1 MNLSEILTLSGLW
14 RHTRDTIRAPQEA
27 AQAIL
32 ALNLPRNVLWLGL
45 ALVITLS
52 TLLASAVLLMVPM
65 PEAGAG
71 VPMPVVM
78 GLVQAVFL
86 VLVSLGIAVIGA
98 RFGGRGDFDGALA
111 LMVWLQAV
119 FLVVQAFQIAAI
131 AIGLSVLADIVSL
144 ASIPLFFWLMA
155 QFVTVLHG
163 FSSVW
168 KTFWAIIM
176 FLIAFAFLLSL
187 VVTSF
192 GLVPMMP

>member
-71 VPMPVVM
+71 VPMPIVM
-78 GLVQAVFL
+78 GIVQAVFL

-98 RFGGRGDFDGALA
+98 RFGGKGDFDGALA

>member
-1 MNLSEILTLSGLW
+1 MNLSEIFTLSGLW
-14 RHTRDTIRAPQEA
+14 RHTRDTIRAPREA
-27 AQAIL
+27 AQAVL
-32 ALNLPRNVLWLGL
+32 ALNLPRNVLWLSL

-65 PEAGAG
+65 PEARAG

-78 GLVQAVFL
+78 GIVQAVFL

-98 RFGGRGDFDGALA
+98 RFGGKGDFDGALA

-119 FLVVQAFQIAAI
+119 FLVVQSFQIAAI

-168 KTFWAIIM
+168 KTFWSIIM

-192 GLVPMMP
+192 GFVPMMP

>member
-27 AQAIL
+27 AQAVL

-78 GLVQAVFL
+78 GIVQAVFL

-98 RFGGRGDFDGALA
+98 RFGGKGDFDGALA

-163 FSSVW
+163 FSSIW

-176 FLIAFAFLLSL
+176 FLIAFAFFLSL

>member
-1 MNLSEILTLSGLW
+1 MKLSEILTLSGLW

-27 AQAIL
+27 AQAVL
-32 ALNLPRNVLWLGL
+32 TLNLPRNVLWLGL

-65 PEAGAG
+65 PEPGAG

-78 GLVQAVFL
+78 GIVQAVFL

-98 RFGGRGDFDGALA
+98 RFGGKGDFDGALA

>member
-1 MNLSEILTLSGLW
+1 
-14 RHTRDTIRAPQEA
+14 
-27 AQAIL
+27 
-32 ALNLPRNVLWLGL
+32 L

-78 GLVQAVFL
+78 GIVQAVFL

-98 RFGGRGDFDGALA
+98 RFGGKGDFDGALA

>member
-27 AQAIL
+27 AQAVL

-78 GLVQAVFL
+78 GIVQAVFL
-86 VLVSLGIAVIGA
+86 VFVSLGIAVIGA
-98 RFGGRGDFDGALA
+98 RFGGKGDFDGALA

-119 FLVVQAFQIAAI
+119 FLVVQAFQIVAI

>member
-14 RHTRDTIRAPQEA
+14 RYTRDTIRAPQEA
-27 AQAIL
+27 AQAVL

-45 ALVITLS
+45 ALAITLS

-65 PEAGAG
+65 PEAGAV
-71 VPMPVVM
+71 VPMPVFM
-78 GLVQAVFL
+78 GIVQAVFL

-98 RFGGRGDFDGALA
+98 RFGGKGDFDGALA

-168 KTFWAIIM
+168 KTFWTIIM

>member
-1 MNLSEILTLSGLW
+1 VNLSEILTLSGLW

-27 AQAIL
+27 AQAVL
-32 ALNLPRNVLWLGL
+32 TLNLPRNVLWLSL

-65 PEAGAG
+65 PEARAG

-78 GLVQAVFL
+78 GIVQAVFL
-86 VLVSLGIAVIGA
+86 VLVSLSIAVIGA
-98 RFGGRGDFDGALA
+98 RFGGKGDFDGALA

-119 FLVVQAFQIAAI
+119 FLVVQSFQIAAI

-168 KTFWAIIM
+168 KTFWSIIM

>member
-27 AQAIL
+27 AQAVL

-52 TLLASAVLLMVPM
+52 TLLASAVSLMVPM

-71 VPMPVVM
+71 VPMPIVM
-78 GLVQAVFL
+78 GIVQAVFL

-98 RFGGRGDFDGALA
+98 RFGGQGDFDGALA

-119 FLVVQAFQIAAI
+119 FLVVQAFQIVAI

-155 QFVTVLHG
+155 QFVTVVHG

>member
-1 MNLSEILTLSGLW
+1 MNLSEILTLLGLW

-27 AQAIL
+27 AQAVL

-71 VPMPVVM
+71 VPMPIVM
-78 GLVQAVFL
+78 GIVQAVFL

-98 RFGGRGDFDGALA
+98 RFGGKGDFDGALA

>member
-14 RHTRDTIRAPQEA
+14 RNTRDTIRAPQEA
-27 AQAIL
+27 AQAVL

-78 GLVQAVFL
+78 GIVQAVFL
-86 VLVSLGIAVIGA
+86 VFVSLGIAVIGA
-98 RFGGRGDFDGALA
+98 RFGGKGDFDGALA

-119 FLVVQAFQIAAI
+119 FLVVQAFQIVAI

-192 GLVPMMP
+192 GFVPMMP

>member
-27 AQAIL
+27 AQAVL

-78 GLVQAVFL
+78 GIVQAVFL

-98 RFGGRGDFDGALA
+98 RFGGKGNFDGALA

>member
-27 AQAIL
+27 AQAVL

-78 GLVQAVFL
+78 GIVQAVFL

-98 RFGGRGDFDGALA
+98 RFGGKGDFDGALA

-119 FLVVQAFQIAAI
+119 FLVVQAFQIVAI

>member
-71 VPMPVVM
+71 VPMPIVM

-98 RFGGRGDFDGALA
+98 RFGGKGDFDGALA

>member
-14 RHTRDTIRAPQEA
+14 RHTRDTIRAPHEA

-71 VPMPVVM
+71 VPMPIVM
-78 GLVQAVFL
+78 GIVQAVFL

-98 RFGGRGDFDGALA
+98 RFGGKGDFDGALA

>member
-71 VPMPVVM
+71 VPMPIVM
-78 GLVQAVFL
+78 GIVQAVFL

-98 RFGGRGDFDGALA
+98 RFGGKGDFDGALA
-111 LMVWLQAV
+111 LMIWLQAV
-119 FLVVQAFQIAAI
+119 FLVVQAFQIVAI

-176 FLIAFAFLLSL
+176 FLIAFGFLLSL

>member
-27 AQAIL
+27 AQAVL

-71 VPMPVVM
+71 VPMPIVM
-78 GLVQAVFL
+78 GIVQAVFL

-98 RFGGRGDFDGALA
+98 RFGGKGDFDGALA

-192 GLVPMMP
+192 GFVPMMP

>member
-27 AQAIL
+27 AQAVL

-65 PEAGAG
+65 PEASAG

-78 GLVQAVFL
+78 GIVQAVFL

-98 RFGGRGDFDGALA
+98 RFGGKGDFDGALA

-119 FLVVQAFQIAAI
+119 LLVVQAFQIAAI

>member
-98 RFGGRGDFDGALA
+98 RFGGKGDFDGALA

-192 GLVPMMP
+192 GFVPMMP

>member
-1 MNLSEILTLSGLW
+1 MKLSEILTLSGLW

-27 AQAIL
+27 AQAVL
-32 ALNLPRNVLWLGL
+32 TLNLPRNVLWLGL

-52 TLLASAVLLMVPM
+52 TLFASAVLLMVPM

-78 GLVQAVFL
+78 GIVQAVFL

-98 RFGGRGDFDGALA
+98 RFGGKGDFDGALV

>member
-1 MNLSEILTLSGLW
+1 VNLSEILTLSGLW

-27 AQAIL
+27 AQAVL

-78 GLVQAVFL
+78 GIVQAVFL

-98 RFGGRGDFDGALA
+98 RFGGKGDFDGALA

-131 AIGLSVLADIVSL
+131 AIGLSVLSDIFSL

>member
-14 RHTRDTIRAPQEA
+14 RHTRDTIRAPQRA
-27 AQAIL
+27 AQAVL
-32 ALNLPRNVLWLGL
+32 ALNLPRNILWLGL

-86 VLVSLGIAVIGA
+86 VLVSFGIAVIGA
-98 RFGGRGDFDGALA
+98 RCGGKGDFDGALA

-119 FLVVQAFQIAAI
+119 FLVVQAFQIVAI

>member
-27 AQAIL
+27 AQAVL

-78 GLVQAVFL
+78 GIVQAVFL

-98 RFGGRGDFDGALA
+98 RFGGKGDFDGTLA

-192 GLVPMMP
+192 GFVPMMP

>member
-1 MNLSEILTLSGLW
+1 VNLSEILTLSGLW
-14 RHTRDTIRAPQEA
+14 RHTRDTICAPQEA
-27 AQAIL
+27 AQAVL

-78 GLVQAVFL
+78 GIVQAVFL

-98 RFGGRGDFDGALA
+98 RFGGKGDFDGALA

-119 FLVVQAFQIAAI
+119 FLVVQAFQIVAI

-187 VVTSF
+187 VVSGF
-192 GLVPMMP
+192 GLFPMMP

>member
-1 MNLSEILTLSGLW
+1 VNLSEILTLSGLW

-98 RFGGRGDFDGALA
+98 RFGGKGDFDGALA

>member
-1 MNLSEILTLSGLW
+1 VNLSEILTLSGLW

-78 GLVQAVFL
+78 GIVQAVFL

-98 RFGGRGDFDGALA
+98 RFGGKGDFDGALA

-119 FLVVQAFQIAAI
+119 FLVVQAFQIVAI

-155 QFVTVLHG
+155 QFVTVLHA

>member
-27 AQAIL
+27 AQAVL

-71 VPMPVVM
+71 VPMPIVM
-78 GLVQAVFL
+78 GIVQAVFL

-98 RFGGRGDFDGALA
+98 RFGGKGDFDGALA

-176 FLIAFAFLLSL
+176 FLIAFAFFLSL

>member
-14 RHTRDTIRAPQEA
+14 RHTRDSIRAPQEA
-27 AQAIL
+27 AQSVL

-78 GLVQAVFL
+78 GIVQAVFL

-98 RFGGRGDFDGALA
+98 RFGGKGDFDGALA

-192 GLVPMMP
+192 GFVPMMP

>member
-27 AQAIL
+27 AQAVL

-78 GLVQAVFL
+78 GIVQAVFL

-98 RFGGRGDFDGALA
+98 RFGGKGDFDGALA

-119 FLVVQAFQIAAI
+119 FLVVQAFQIVAI

-192 GLVPMMP
+192 GFVPMMP

>member
-1 MNLSEILTLSGLW
+1 VNLSEILTLSGLW

-27 AQAIL
+27 AQAVL
-32 ALNLPRNVLWLGL
+32 TLNLPRNVLWLGL

-78 GLVQAVFL
+78 GIVQAVFL

-98 RFGGRGDFDGALA
+98 RFGGKGDFDGALA

-119 FLVVQAFQIAAI
+119 FLVVQAFQIVAI

>member
-27 AQAIL
+27 AQAVL

-71 VPMPVVM
+71 VPMPIVM
-78 GLVQAVFL
+78 GIVQAVFL

-98 RFGGRGDFDGALA
+98 RFGGKGDFDGALA

-119 FLVVQAFQIAAI
+119 FLVVQAFQIVAI

>member
-1 MNLSEILTLSGLW
+1 MKLSEILTLSGLW

-27 AQAIL
+27 AQAVL
-32 ALNLPRNVLWLGL
+32 TLNLPRNVLWLGL

-78 GLVQAVFL
+78 GIVQAVFL

-98 RFGGRGDFDGALA
+98 RFGGKGDFDGALA

-144 ASIPLFFWLMA
+144 ASLPLFFWLMA

>member
-1 MNLSEILTLSGLW
+1 MNLSKILTLSGLW

-27 AQAIL
+27 AQAVL
-32 ALNLPRNVLWLGL
+32 AFNLPRNVLWLGL

-71 VPMPVVM
+71 VPMPIVM

-98 RFGGRGDFDGALA
+98 RFGGKGDFDGALA

-119 FLVVQAFQIAAI
+119 FLVVQAFQIVAI

>member
-27 AQAIL
+27 AQAVL

-71 VPMPVVM
+71 VPMPVLM
-78 GLVQAVFL
+78 GIVQAVFL

-98 RFGGRGDFDGALA
+98 RFGGKGDFDGALA

>member
-27 AQAIL
+27 AQAVL

-78 GLVQAVFL
+78 GIVQAVFL

-98 RFGGRGDFDGALA
+98 RFGGKGDFDGALA

-163 FSSVW
+163 FSSIW

>member
-1 MNLSEILTLSGLW
+1 MNLSEILTLLGLW

-27 AQAIL
+27 AQAVL

-78 GLVQAVFL
+78 GIVQAVFL

-98 RFGGRGDFDGALA
+98 RFGGKGDFDGALA

-119 FLVVQAFQIAAI
+119 FLVVQAFQIVAI

>member
-27 AQAIL
+27 AQAVL

-71 VPMPVVM
+71 VPMPVLM
-78 GLVQAVFL
+78 GIVQAVFL

-98 RFGGRGDFDGALA
+98 RFGGKGDFDGALA

-176 FLIAFAFLLSL
+176 FLIAFAFFLSL

>member
-1 MNLSEILTLSGLW
+1 MKLSEILTLSGLW

-27 AQAIL
+27 AQAVL
-32 ALNLPRNVLWLGL
+32 TLNLPRNVLWLGL

-78 GLVQAVFL
+78 GIVQAVFL

-98 RFGGRGDFDGALA
+98 RFGGKGDFDGALA

-144 ASIPLFFWLMA
+144 ASIPLFFWLLA

>member
-1 MNLSEILTLSGLW
+1 VNLSEILTLSGLW
-14 RHTRDTIRAPQEA
+14 CHTRDTIRAPQEA
-27 AQAIL
+27 AQAVL

-78 GLVQAVFL
+78 GIVQAVFL

-98 RFGGRGDFDGALA
+98 RFGGKGDFDGALA

-119 FLVVQAFQIAAI
+119 FLVVQAFQIVAI